1 MCTVDD
7 KVERAAQQPQHL
19 QRGQKARQGGRT
31 SHAPGLACCSQLG
44 AAFVESS
51 LSVVGGSKSGLHSQ
65 GLEQLAHSLSW
76 FRATLRNFDR
86 FDGCLPDSIFGSA
99 IGLQTAY

>member
-1 MCTVDD
+1 MCTADSALSLSPRHPSLRHPSLYARFHTARGTLVGRL
-7 KVERAAQQPQHL
+7 ELCRAA
-19 QRGQKARQGGRT
+19 
-31 SHAPGLACCSQLG
+31 
-44 AAFVESS
+44 
-51 LSVVGGSKSGLHSQ
+51 KSGLHSQ